1 MEKVGRNDP
10 CPCGS
15 GKKFKKCCEMKEGP
29 KKIHAQLLSNRPLQ
43 AQETQ
48 EVSKVSSL
56 FFKKASAPKNP
67 PEEPPNPI
75 M

>member
-15 GKKFKKCCEMKEGP
+15 GKKFKKCCEMKQTH
-29 KKIHAQLLSNRPLQ
+29 KKINAQLISSPASQ

-48 EVSKVSSL
+48 DTSKVSSL
-56 FFKKASAPKNP
+56 FFKKTSAPKMP
-67 PEEPPNPI
+67 PEEPPNPV